1 MAQVTEVAHPLLKHH
16 VTILRDRSTP
26 PWEFRQQVR
35 RVAALLAGAA
45 TADLPLRT
53 KPIHTPL
60 APMDGSALAVRIA
73 LVPILRAG
81 LGLVEP
87 LQDMLPHAAV
97 WHLGMYRD
105 EATATP
111 VEYYCKLP
119 TNHPADVAFILDPML
134 ATGGSIAL
142 AAEALARWGCPDIRV
157 LSIIA
162 AQPGIER
169 LCQDF
174 PQLKIF
180 VAAVDLEL
188 NDAKFIVPGLGDA
201 GDRIFNTLHEP

>member
-1 MAQVTEVAHPLLKHH
+1 MAQVTEVIHPLLKHH
-16 VTILRDRSTP
+16 VTILRDCRTP

-35 RVAALLAGAA
+35 RIAALLASAA
-45 TADLPLRT
+45 TADLQVVS
-53 KPIHTPL
+53 KPIQTPL
-60 APMDGSALAVRIA
+60 APMVGVALAGRIA

-105 EATATP
+105 EETATP

-119 TNHPADVAFILDPML
+119 PDHPADVAFILDPML
-134 ATGGSIAL
+134 ATGGSIAM
-142 AAEALARWGCPDIRV
+142 AAEALARWGCPDVRV

-162 AQPGIER
+162 AQPGIDR
-169 LCQDF
+169 LCHEF
-174 PQLKIF
+174 PSLKIF
-180 VAAVDLEL
+180 VAAIDPEL

-201 GDRIFNTLHEP
+201 GDRIFNTLPE